1 MECRTGGSWI
11 EIPHLPGDRDYVRML
26 MRAFVLASEGM
37 GAADTAK
44 LLMSE
49 DPRNLPLKEI
59 AKCMKDGAIP
69 ETDQEMQNLIAVDR
83 VALALVH
90 EPLRV
95 YNKIVRER
103 RVRVPEWME
112 KSIPSG
118 KEYRRLVNYRNV
130 VFHVKLENR
139 SPDRIE
145 SEWLRHSER
154 YPMIDMIHGLLMF
167 FGSGTL
173 LERL

>member
-1 MECRTGGSWI
+1 
-11 EIPHLPGDRDYVRML
+11 ML

-49 DPRNLPLKEI
+49 DPRTLPLKEI
-59 AKCMKDGAIP
+59 VKCMKDGAVP
-69 ETDQEMQNLIAVDR
+69 ETHQEVQNLIAVDR
-83 VALALVH
+83 VALAMVH

-95 YNKIVRER
+95 YNKIFREGK
-103 RVRVPEWME
+103 VRVPEWME

-118 KEYRRLVNYRNV
+118 KEYLRLRNFRNI

-145 SEWLRHSER
+145 SEWLQHLDR

-167 FGSGTL
+167 FGSGTAFEKL
-173 LERL
+173 